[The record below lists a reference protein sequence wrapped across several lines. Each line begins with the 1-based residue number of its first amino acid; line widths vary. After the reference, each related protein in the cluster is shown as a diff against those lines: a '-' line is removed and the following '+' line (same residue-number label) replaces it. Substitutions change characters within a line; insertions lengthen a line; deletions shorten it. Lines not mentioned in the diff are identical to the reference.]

1 MYASTNSR
9 KFCIQPGGQIEV
21 STAPLVSICMPAYNV
36 ENYVAE
42 AIESALAQ
50 TWSPLEIIIVNDGST
65 DETAGLLDH
74 YDDHVHVTVI
84 HQENQGAAMARN
96 RAYEE
101 SSGALVK
108 FFDGDDLLSPEF
120 VERQVERLEGSTKHV
135 ASAEWARF
143 YDDPSEATFESEAV
157 WQDLN
162 PVDWLVTAWD
172 DARPMMQPALWL
184 IPRPLLERAG
194 LWDEELS
201 LIDDFEFGARL
212 LTQSKGVR
220 FTPGARL
227 YYRSGL
233 DDNLSGRDSREHVE
247 SAFRS
252 LTEGTQH
259 LLDCEDSPRT
269 RRAAA
274 NMLRDFIYGYYPDH
288 PDLRA
293 RMRARIEELGG
304 SDLEPKGPPGFE
316 LLRPIVGWRLA
327 RRVQR
332 FAERNELT
340 RAGLLARFGLSP

>member
-1 MYASTNSR
+1 
-9 KFCIQPGGQIEV
+9 
-21 STAPLVSICMPAYNV
+21 MPAYNV
-36 ENYVAE
+36 ENYVGDALN
-42 AIESALAQ
+42 SALAQ
-50 TWSPLEIIIVNDGST
+50 TWSPLEITVVNDGST
-65 DETAGLLDH
+65 DETAHVLDQ
-74 YDDHVHVTVI
+74 YDDHEQVTVI
-84 HQENQGAAMARN
+84 HQENRGAAAARN

-108 FFDGDDLLSPEF
+108 FFDGDDLLSSEF
-120 VERQVERLEGSTKHV
+120 VERQVQSLEGSTTHV

-143 YDDPSEATFESEAV
+143 YDDPAEATFEPEDV
-157 WQDLN
+157 WRDLD
-162 PVDWLVTAWD
+162 PVDWLVTAWA

-194 LWDEELS
+194 LWNEELS

-212 LTQSKGVR
+212 LTHSDEVR

-233 DDNLSGRDSREHVE
+233 DGNLSGQDSREHVE

-252 LTEGTQH
+252 LMDGTQH
-259 LLDCEDSPRT
+259 LLNREDSPRT

-274 NMLRDFIYGYYPDH
+274 NMLQDFIYGYYPNH
-288 PDLRA
+288 TDLRA
-293 RMRARIEELGG
+293 KVRARIDELGG

-316 LLRPIVGWRLA
+316 LLRPILGWKLA
-327 RRVQR
+327 RRTQR

-340 RAGLLARFGLSP
+340 RAGLLARLGISP